1 MRLPTSVCFPLE
13 VRERGRERSR
23 TRRLPARPS
32 YPYSA
37 HASADASRQQG
48 EVERGSDDEQRPR
61 RHPARS
67 LLSSPESFSLGVG
80 VSVYLRASP
89 SSSSHWLH
97 SLSSPLRLLRSQSVR
112 SLICT
117 ARGLPLSL
125 PTRAS
130 EARRTRFFA
139 PSLPPPP
146 LCVGVCLLKS
156 GEEWRRR
163 RRLLQLQCAE
173 EAGKEAG
180 SLE

>member
-1 MRLPTSVCFPLE
+1 MFSPRS
-13 VRERGRERSR
+13 ERGRERSR

-89 SSSSHWLH
+89 SSSSHWPH
-97 SLSSPLRLLRSQSVR
+97 SLSSPSPPESVSQEPY
-112 SLICT
+112 LH
-117 ARGLPLSL
+117 
-125 PTRAS
+125 S
-130 EARRTRFFA
+130 EGS
-139 PSLPPPP
+139 PSLPPHASKRGKKNSFLRPLPP

-163 RRLLQLQCAE
+163 RRLLQLQGAE

>member
-48 EVERGSDDEQRPR
+48 EARWREARTTNNGLAATPLAPLLSGKFFSRCGSECVSPSESVLEFSL
-61 RHPARS
+61 AALS
-67 LLSSPESFSLGVG
+67 LLSSPSPPES
-80 VSVYLRASP
+80 VSQEPY
-89 SSSSHWLH
+89 LH
-97 SLSSPLRLLRSQSVR
+97 SEGS
-112 SLICT
+112 
-117 ARGLPLSL
+117 
-125 PTRAS
+125 
-130 EARRTRFFA
+130 
-139 PSLPPPP
+139 PSLPPHASKRGKKNSFLRPLPP

-156 GEEWRRR
+156 GEEWRRRR